1 MFLVKTF
8 QVNLL
13 QENTYVVSDET
24 KECVIIDCG
33 AYYDEER
40 DAITHYIDTEGL
52 KPMHLLCTHGHF
64 DHNFGIDTIYKAY
77 GLKAEVAKEDS
88 DLINHLPEQFQS
100 MIGVPLR
107 RKYPEAGRYFEP
119 DEIVRFGNHELKVLK
134 TPGHT
139 PGGVVFYCEEEHV
152 VFSGD
157 TLFRMSVGRTD
168 FEGGSYQQLDR
179 SLKEVLAKMP
189 AETTVYSGHGPKT
202 SIGEEIRYNPYL
214 H

>member
-1 MFLVKTF
+1 MFKVQTF

-40 DAITHYIDTEGL
+40 EAITHYIDSEGL

-64 DHNFGIDTIYKAY
+64 DHNFGIDTIYQAY
-77 GLKAEVAKEDS
+77 GLKAEVAKED
-88 DLINHLPEQFQS
+88 DELISHLPEQFKA

-107 RKYPEAGRYFEP
+107 REYPGVGRHFEP
-119 DEIVRFGNHELKVLK
+119 DEIVRVGNHELKVLK

-139 PGGVVFYCEEEHV
+139 KGGVVFYCEEEHV

-168 FEGGSYQQLDR
+168 FEGGSYQELDR

-202 SIGEEIRYNPYL
+202 TIGDEIRYNPYL

>member
-1 MFLVKTF
+1 MFKVQTF

-52 KPMHLLCTHGHF
+52 KPIHLLCTHGHF

-107 RKYPEAGRYFEP
+107 REYPEAGRYFEP

>member
-1 MFLVKTF
+1 MFKVQTF

-40 DAITHYIDTEGL
+40 EAITHYIDSEGL

-64 DHNFGIDTIYKAY
+64 DHNFGIDTIYQAY
-77 GLKAEVAKEDS
+77 GLKAEVAKED
-88 DLINHLPEQFQS
+88 DELISHLPEQFKA

-107 RKYPEAGRYFEP
+107 REYPGVGRHIEP

-139 PGGVVFYCEEEHV
+139 KGGVVFYCEEEHV

-168 FEGGSYQQLDR
+168 FEGGSYQELDR

-202 SIGEEIRYNPYL
+202 TISDEIRYNPYL

>member
-107 RKYPEAGRYFEP
+107 REYPEAGRYFEP

>member
-1 MFLVKTF
+1 MFKVQTF

>member
-1 MFLVKTF
+1 MFKVQTF

-107 RKYPEAGRYFEP
+107 REYPEAGRYFEP

-168 FEGGSYQQLDR
+168 FEGGSYLELEK

-189 AETTVYSGHGPKT
+189 AETTVNSGHGPKT
-202 SIGEEIRYNPYL
+202 TIGDEIRYNPYL

>member
-1 MFLVKTF
+1 MFKVQTF

-52 KPMHLLCTHGHF
+52 KPIHLLCTHGHF

-107 RKYPEAGRYFEP
+107 REYPEAGRYFEP

-202 SIGEEIRYNPYL
+202 TIGEEIRYNPYL